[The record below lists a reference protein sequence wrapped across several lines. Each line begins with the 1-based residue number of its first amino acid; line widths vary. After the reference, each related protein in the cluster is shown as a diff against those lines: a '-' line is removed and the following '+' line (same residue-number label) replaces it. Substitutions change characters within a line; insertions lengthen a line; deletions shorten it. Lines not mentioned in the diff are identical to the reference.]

1 MTAVE
6 FSPQER
12 ATLAR
17 IEAAQPAPESLR
29 ERVAV
34 AIMDADYEQATGGLM
49 DWLDLSED
57 EQNDF
62 RHLADAALA
71 AIKGDAQ

>member
-17 IEAAQPAPESLR
+17 MERAEPAPESLR
-29 ERVAV
+29 ERMAE
-34 AIMDADYEQATGGLM
+34 AIAASFAKQLANGYVDRGQCYAA
-49 DWLDLSED
+49 
-57 EQNDF
+57 
-62 RHLADAALA
+62 ADAALA
-71 AIKGDAQ
+71 VIKGDPS